1 MAPKRRLDGDGV
13 GESPGEL
20 AKPMDMDG
28 DTTQSSAEFAKP
40 VYLVAVRE
48 DDPAAYS
55 VLQIDA
61 AAVASGDGDD
71 EPPRVRSVAGLPIAD
86 EPGMSFVAAHSKHG
100 SWIVGVG
107 GGQRART
114 IIFDPRTLETFQ
126 GPRLAYPKHE
136 PILIS
141 HGGELQQGRAQPRV
155 RRLGPLGYPS
165 TATLLP
171 LLYWTPM
178 NFAIHPKFQSRP
190 MLSSAPTF
198 WFPRNQS

>member
-141 HGGELQQGRAQPRV
+141 HGGEVYALTRRPRV
-155 RRLGPLGYPS
+155 VPPIDREPWFESITFNKGVPSRECGGWAHWDILPPPPFFPCFTGPL
-165 TATLLP
+165 
-171 LLYWTPM
+171 
-178 NFAIHPKFQSRP
+178 
-190 MLSSAPTF
+190 
-198 WFPRNQS
+198 